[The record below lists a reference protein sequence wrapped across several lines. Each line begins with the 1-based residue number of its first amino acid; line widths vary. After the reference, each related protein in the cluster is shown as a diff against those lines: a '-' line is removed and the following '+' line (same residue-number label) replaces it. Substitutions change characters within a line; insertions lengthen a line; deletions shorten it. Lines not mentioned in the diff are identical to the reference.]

1 MTVESVT
8 AVRRGPVVPEAYPT
22 RVRATIARS
31 LFERTVRRLPL
42 RVERRNGGVINPG
55 PPGAP
60 VMIIERDAFWQRLG
74 RDGKIG
80 FGEAY
85 MAGDWTASD
94 IAAVFKVFAESLTTL
109 IPQPLQ
115 RLRRLYEPSLGLQ
128 GKNTV
133 DRAVENIVHHY
144 DLSNDLFAL
153 FLDETMTYSCA
164 VFEAGDSLAQAQ
176 ARKYERLCAML
187 ELTADDHLLEIGTGW
202 GGMAMHAASSR
213 GCRVTSVTVSPSQ
226 RALAIERIAAAG
238 LEDRVSVLERDY
250 RAVEG
255 SYSKIV
261 SVEMFEAV
269 GESYWPTFFMT
280 CDRLLAPAGAMAM
293 QTITMPHSRFLATR
307 RQFGWIH
314 KYIFPGGLI
323 PSMEAIGGAL
333 AAGSAL
339 RVQRHDDIGH
349 HYTRTLA
356 EWRARFVANESRVAA
371 LGFTHEFRRMWEFY
385 LAYCEAGF
393 ATEVLGDAQILLSRA
408 SR

>member
-8 AVRRGPVVPEAYPT
+8 EVRRGPVVPEAYPT
-22 RVRATIARS
+22 RVRATIARN

-42 RVERRNGGVINPG
+42 RVERRNGGVISAG

-60 VMIIERDAFWQRLG
+60 VMVIERDAFWQRLG

-115 RLRRLYEPSLGLQ
+115 RLRRLYEPSLGMH

-144 DLSNDLFAL
+144 DLSNELFAL

-176 ARKYERLCAML
+176 ERKYERLCAML
-187 ELTADDHLLEIGTGW
+187 DLSADDHLLEIGTGW
-202 GGMAMHAASSR
+202 GGMAMHAARSR
-213 GCRVTSVTVSPSQ
+213 GCRVTSITVSPSQ
-226 RALAIERIAAAG
+226 RELAIERIATAG
-238 LEDRVSVLERDY
+238 LEDRVTVLERDY

-269 GESYWPTFFMT
+269 GERYWPTFFMA
-280 CDRLLAPAGAMAM
+280 CDHLLAPGGAMAM

-323 PSMEAIGGAL
+323 PSMEAIDDAV

-339 RVQRHDDIGH
+339 RVQRHDDIGR

-356 EWRARFVANESRVAA
+356 EWRERFVANHAQVAA